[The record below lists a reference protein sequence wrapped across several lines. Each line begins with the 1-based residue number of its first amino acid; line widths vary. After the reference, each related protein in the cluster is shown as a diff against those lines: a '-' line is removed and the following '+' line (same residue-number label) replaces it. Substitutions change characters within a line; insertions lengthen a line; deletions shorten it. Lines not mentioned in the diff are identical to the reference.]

1 MDIRNIRH
9 MSAVTGQR
17 LENAPQAGQVALLYA
32 GVTMGLHALVTA
44 IDWILSQQVNASGG
58 LSNLGTRSVFQAIQ
72 TMLPLVLPLITMC
85 LDVGYLAAMLRVAR
99 RQFVSPQTLRLG
111 FDRFWVLLRLT
122 VIRGAIFT
130 AIGFGCMYIGISI
143 YLMTPLAQPLK
154 ELMIPLLQD
163 QSLLS
168 GGLAIDEATYNQLVS
183 AMTPALLIS
192 GGIFLVGTAPVLFQY
207 RMAEYVVV
215 DKPAGMLIHPS
226 RSQFTDT
233 LANFVAGYYQK
244 TGQAA
249 AFHPVTRLDRD
260 TFGVVLLGKNSHIH
274 ALLSQNP
281 LEKTYEAL
289 VYGAPVRE
297 EGVIDAPIARRPL
310 PSLLRQVSPEG
321 KPSLTRYRVLSRQ
334 EKTAVLAL
342 TPVTGRTHQLRVHC
356 AYMGFPIVGD
366 PQYGSPE
373 SQAFSKEMGAATQ
386 LLCAKTLRFSHPI
399 TKTPMEIVSTYT
411 IP

>member
-1 MDIRNIRH
+1 MQLTH
-9 MSAVTGQR
+9 
-17 LENAPQAGQVALLYA
+17 
-32 GVTMGLHALVTA
+32 
-44 IDWILSQQVNASGG
+44 
-58 LSNLGTRSVFQAIQ
+58 
-72 TMLPLVLPLITMC
+72 
-85 LDVGYLAAMLRVAR
+85 VAR
-99 RQFVSPQTLRLG
+99 RSGRLSSFLREEMEMSAGLMNRLKWQDKLFVNGVPRHTDYPVAPGDVITVPLEEPEPQYPAQEG
-111 FDRFWVLLRLT
+111 SLT
-122 VIRGAIFT
+122 ILYEDEHI
-130 AIGFGCMYIGISI
+130 
-143 YLMTPLAQPLK
+143 LA
-154 ELMIPLLQD
+154 
-163 QSLLS
+163 
-168 GGLAIDEATYNQLVS
+168 
-183 AMTPALLIS
+183 
-192 GGIFLVGTAPVLFQY
+192 
-207 RMAEYVVV
+207 V

-260 TFGVVLLGKNSHIH
+260 TFGVVLLGKNSHTH

-289 VYGAPVRE
+289 VYGAPTQA

-399 TKTPMEIVSTYT
+399 TKTPLEITSTYT

>member
-1 MDIRNIRH
+1 MQLTHIARRSGRLSSFLREEME
-9 MSAVTGQR
+9 MSAGLMNR
-17 LENAPQAGQVALLYA
+17 LKWQNKLFVNGVPRHTDYPVAPGDVITVPLEEPEPSYPAQEGSLTILYEDE
-32 GVTMGLHALVTA
+32 H
-44 IDWILSQQVNASGG
+44 ILA
-58 LSNLGTRSVFQAIQ
+58 
-72 TMLPLVLPLITMC
+72 
-85 LDVGYLAAMLRVAR
+85 
-99 RQFVSPQTLRLG
+99 
-111 FDRFWVLLRLT
+111 
-122 VIRGAIFT
+122 
-130 AIGFGCMYIGISI
+130 
-143 YLMTPLAQPLK
+143 
-154 ELMIPLLQD
+154 
-163 QSLLS
+163 
-168 GGLAIDEATYNQLVS
+168 
-183 AMTPALLIS
+183 
-192 GGIFLVGTAPVLFQY
+192 
-207 RMAEYVVV
+207 V

-260 TFGVVLLGKNSHIH
+260 TFGVVLLGKNSHTH
-274 ALLSQNP
+274 ARLSQNP
-281 LEKTYEAL
+281 QEKTYEAL
-289 VYGAPVRE
+289 VYGAPTQA

-321 KPSLTRYRVLSRQ
+321 KPSLTRYRVLSWQ

>member
-1 MDIRNIRH
+1 MQLTHIARRSGRLSSFLREEME
-9 MSAVTGQR
+9 MSAGLMNR
-17 LENAPQAGQVALLYA
+17 LKWQDKLFVNGVPRHTDYPVAPGDVITVPLEEPEPSYPAQKGSLTILYEDE
-32 GVTMGLHALVTA
+32 H
-44 IDWILSQQVNASGG
+44 ILA
-58 LSNLGTRSVFQAIQ
+58 
-72 TMLPLVLPLITMC
+72 
-85 LDVGYLAAMLRVAR
+85 
-99 RQFVSPQTLRLG
+99 
-111 FDRFWVLLRLT
+111 
-122 VIRGAIFT
+122 
-130 AIGFGCMYIGISI
+130 
-143 YLMTPLAQPLK
+143 
-154 ELMIPLLQD
+154 
-163 QSLLS
+163 
-168 GGLAIDEATYNQLVS
+168 
-183 AMTPALLIS
+183 
-192 GGIFLVGTAPVLFQY
+192 
-207 RMAEYVVV
+207 V

-260 TFGVVLLGKNSHIH
+260 TFGVVLLGKNSHTH

-289 VYGAPVRE
+289 VYGAPTQA

-399 TKTPMEIVSTYT
+399 TKTPMEITSTYT